1 MFLQKTKLKTNK
13 IKKMKKSIIVLS
25 SLFFLTLTMQA
36 QDRTQPKPG
45 PAPSINIKKPETFS
59 LPNGLKV
66 LVVENHKLPRVAYS
80 LTLDNMPYAEG
91 NKKGVDDL
99 TSSLIGNGS
108 TKISK
113 DAFNEEIDFLGAS
126 INFYS
131 SGASASGLSKHAKR
145 VMELMAEG
153 ALMPNF
159 TQEEF
164 DKDKEK
170 LIEGLKTQ
178 EKSVTAVAGRVER
191 VLAFGKNHPSGEY
204 LSEET
209 INNVT
214 LEDVKNNYK
223 TYFVP
228 ENAYLVIVGDVK
240 TKDVKKLVENLFGKW
255 AKATAPKLTYPN
267 PTNVAST
274 QINFVDMPNAVQS
287 EITILNTVNLK
298 MSDADYF
305 PVILANQVYGGDFNS
320 YLNMNLREAHG
331 WTYGA
336 RSSVGFDKNLY
347 SEFRA
352 NTQVRNAVT
361 DSAVVEALK
370 ELKKIRTEKVSAEIL
385 NNVKAGYI
393 GRFVMQVEKPATVAR
408 YALNIQ
414 TEALPADFY
423 ENYIK
428 NINAV
433 TPEDVMRVANK
444 YFLADNLRILV
455 VGKGTEVLSGLESI
469 KIPISYFDKFGNPT
483 SKPVMKKPV
492 PAGVTVKTVVDSY
505 VAAIG
510 GDKSVKAVKSIAYVG
525 STSIPQ
531 IPSPLAYN
539 QKNDVTGKMMVEISM
554 PGMSLMKQ
562 VVNGNTGYMTSQGQ
576 KKVVEGTELAK
587 MKESAVLFGETLL
600 ASKAGVTVTGIEPM
614 NGSDAYSVVDGD
626 TTYYFD
632 VKSGLKTAE
641 STTEEQ
647 GGQKM
652 TRVTSFNDYR
662 DVKGVKLPFNM
673 IMNVGFDL
681 DIKMSEVK
689 INEGVSDAD
698 FQ

>member
-1 MFLQKTKLKTNK
+1 
-13 IKKMKKSIIVLS
+13 
-25 SLFFLTLTMQA
+25 MQA
-36 QDRTQPKPG
+36 QDRTQPIPG
-45 PAPSINIKKPETFS
+45 PAPKINIKKPETFS

-66 LVVENHKLPRVAYS
+66 LVVENHKLPRVSYS
-80 LTLDNMPYAEG
+80 LTIDNTPYAEG

-108 TKISK
+108 TKTAK
-113 DAFNEEIDFLGAS
+113 DPFNEEIDFLGAN

-145 VMELMAEG
+145 IMELMAEG

-159 TQEEF
+159 TQDEF
-164 DKDKEK
+164 DKEKDK

-178 EKSVTAVAGRVER
+178 EKSVTAVASRVER
-191 VLAFGKNHPSGEY
+191 VLAYGKNHPSGEY

-209 INNVT
+209 INNVS
-214 LEDVKNNYK
+214 LEDVKENYR

-228 ENAYLVIVGDVK
+228 EHAYLVIVGDVK
-240 TKDVKKLVENLFGKW
+240 TKDVKKLVENLFGSW
-255 AKATAPKLTYPN
+255 TKATAPRLSYSN
-267 PTNVAST
+267 PSNVQYS

-298 MSDADYF
+298 MTDADFF

-336 RSSVGFDKNLY
+336 RSSIGFDKNIY
-347 SEFRA
+347 SLFKA

-370 ELKKIRTEKVSAEIL
+370 ELKKIRTEKVTDEIL
-385 NNVKAGYI
+385 NNVKAGYV
-393 GRFVMQVEKPATVAR
+393 GKFVMQVEKPATVAR
-408 YALNIQ
+408 YALNIE
-414 TEALPADFY
+414 TEGLPTDFY

-433 TPEDVMRVANK
+433 TPDDVMRVANK
-444 YFLADNLRILV
+444 YFLQDNLRILV
-455 VGKGTEVLSGLESI
+455 VGKGSEVIAGLEST
-469 KIPISYFDKFGNPT
+469 KIPMFYFDKFGNPT
-483 SKPVMKKPV
+483 EKPAMKKPV
-492 PAGVTVKTVVDSY
+492 PAGVTAKTVIDAY

-510 GDKSVKAVKSIAYVG
+510 GDKAVKSVKSIAYTG
-525 STSIPQ
+525 STTIPQ
-531 IPSPLAYN
+531 APMPLSYSS
-539 QKNDVTGKMMVEISM
+539 KMDSKGRMMVELSM
-554 PGMSLMKQ
+554 AGMGSIMKQ
-562 VVNGNTGYMTSQGQ
+562 VVNGNTGYMMQQGQ
-576 KKVVEGTELAK
+576 KKVLEGEELAK
-587 MKESAVLFGETLL
+587 MKESAVLFNETLL
-600 ASKAGVTVTGIEPM
+600 ATKTGVTISGIEPM
-614 NGSDAYSVVDGD
+614 NGSDAYAVVDGD

-641 STTEEQ
+641 SSTEEQ

-652 TRVTSFNDYR
+652 TRVTNFNDYR
-662 DVKGVKLPFNM
+662 AVKGVKVPFNT
-673 IMNVGFDL
+673 IMNVGFEL
-681 DIKMSEVK
+681 DIKMSDVK
-689 INEGVSDAD
+689 INEDVSDAD

>member
-1 MFLQKTKLKTNK
+1 
-13 IKKMKKSIIVLS
+13 MKKIIVLS
-25 SLFFLTLTMQA
+25 SLFLTLIMQA

-45 PAPSINIKKPETFS
+45 PAPKINIKKPETFS

-66 LVVENHKLPRVAYS
+66 LVVENHKLPRVSYS
-80 LTLDNMPYAEG
+80 LTIDNTPYAEG

-108 TKISK
+108 TKTAK
-113 DAFNEEIDFLGAS
+113 DPFNEEIDFLGAN

-145 VMELMAEG
+145 IMELMAEG

-159 TQEEF
+159 TQDEF
-164 DKDKEK
+164 DKEKDK

-178 EKSVTAVAGRVER
+178 EKSVTAVASRVER
-191 VLAFGKNHPSGEY
+191 VLAYGKNHPSGEY

-209 INNVT
+209 INNVS
-214 LEDVKNNYK
+214 LEDVKENYR

-228 ENAYLVIVGDVK
+228 EHAYLVIVGDVK
-240 TKDVKKLVENLFGKW
+240 TKDVKKLVENLFGSW
-255 AKATAPKLTYPN
+255 TKATAPRLSYSN
-267 PTNVAST
+267 PSNVQYS

-298 MSDADYF
+298 MTDADFF

-336 RSSVGFDKNLY
+336 RSSIGFDKNIY
-347 SEFRA
+347 SLFKA

-370 ELKKIRTEKVSAEIL
+370 ELKKIRTEKVTDEIL
-385 NNVKAGYI
+385 NNVKAGYV
-393 GRFVMQVEKPATVAR
+393 GKFVMQVEKPATVAR
-408 YALNIQ
+408 YALNIE
-414 TEALPADFY
+414 TEGLPKDFY

-433 TPEDVMRVANK
+433 TPDDVMRVANK
-444 YFLADNLRILV
+444 YFLQDNLRILV
-455 VGKGTEVLSGLESI
+455 VGKGSEVIAGLEST
-469 KIPISYFDKFGNPT
+469 KIPMFYFDKFGNPT
-483 SKPVMKKPV
+483 EKPAMKKPV
-492 PAGVTVKTVVDSY
+492 PAGVTAKTVIDAY

-510 GDKSVKAVKSIAYVG
+510 GDKAVKAVKSIAYTG
-525 STSIPQ
+525 STTIPQ
-531 IPSPLAYN
+531 APMPLSYSS
-539 QKNDVTGKMMVEISM
+539 KMDSKGRMMVELSM
-554 PGMSLMKQ
+554 AGMGSIMKQ
-562 VVNGNTGYMTSQGQ
+562 VVNGNTGYMMQQGQ
-576 KKVVEGTELAK
+576 KKVLEGEELAK
-587 MKESAVLFGETLL
+587 MKESAVLFNETLL
-600 ASKAGVTVTGIEPM
+600 ATKTGVTISGIEPM
-614 NGSDAYSVVDGD
+614 NGSDAYAVVDGD

-641 STTEEQ
+641 SSTEEQ

-652 TRVTSFNDYR
+652 TRVTNFNDYR
-662 DVKGVKLPFNM
+662 AVKGVKVPFNT
-673 IMNVGFDL
+673 IMNVGFEL
-681 DIKMSEVK
+681 DIKMSDVK
-689 INEGVSDAD
+689 INEDVSDAD